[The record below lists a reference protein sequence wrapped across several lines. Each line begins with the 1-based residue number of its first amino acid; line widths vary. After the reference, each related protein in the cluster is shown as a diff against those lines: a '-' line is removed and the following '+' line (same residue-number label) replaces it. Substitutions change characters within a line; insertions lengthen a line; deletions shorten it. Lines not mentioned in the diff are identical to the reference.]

1 MAELFRRKSPPNAFT
16 IQTTPTNQFNQSTM
30 KSFAIALL
38 ALVAT
43 TSAATPSRKR
53 AAPIHKSSQRVLA
66 EEEYDPY
73 MGMQD
78 RKLASMSMSM
88 HHEDDGHDH
97 DHDDHDDHDGHD
109 HSMSMGESATNDEV
123 ADDSTAAS
131 GAMTVGTAVAAI
143 ATGAVIMFV

>member
-1 MAELFRRKSPPNAFT
+1 
-16 IQTTPTNQFNQSTM
+16 M

-97 DHDDHDDHDGHD
+97 DHDDHDGHD

-123 ADDSTAAS
+123 TDDSTAAS

-143 ATGAVIMFV
+143 ATGAVIVFV